1 MIPFHPCPCNEYM
14 SDVPSHI
21 ELLIFSLPNHF
32 YLLGCLYYNFRPFH
46 CQPPCLL
53 LAIVLSW
60 RSLNACTMRSQSH
73 IKPWML
79 SSRIPRRQT
88 TSTCAEAM
96 TAIAVPAAFASSS
109 PARFPSTAASSHAR
123 AKRSLSYT
131 TMKRRDRILYPPAGL
146 SQPLEG

>member
-1 MIPFHPCPCNEYM
+1 MSTASDRVELAEPERVYDAQPKSHQAMGKSLQFPISRCEIPEKT
-14 SDVPSHI
+14 
-21 ELLIFSLPNHF
+21 LLTV
-32 YLLGCLYYNFRPFH
+32 RK
-46 CQPPCLL
+46 Q
-53 LAIVLSW
+53 
-60 RSLNACTMRSQSH
+60 
-73 IKPWML
+73 ML